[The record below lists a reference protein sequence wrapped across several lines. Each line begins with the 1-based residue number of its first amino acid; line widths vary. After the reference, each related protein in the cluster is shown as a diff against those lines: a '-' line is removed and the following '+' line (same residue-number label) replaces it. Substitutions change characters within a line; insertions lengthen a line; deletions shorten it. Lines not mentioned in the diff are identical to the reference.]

1 MSGKAS
7 SSSSVLEKKAFFE
20 GLGHQL
26 YQQQQQNAS
35 TMTSPR
41 SLPSTPRSNTTTN
54 LTWESTPNSSSQ
66 TVCSQ
71 NDTEAIATNNNHQR
85 EPTALEEEPTEP
97 MLTTS
102 SMNEMSNVEQTTT
115 TTIPELQQQQPQQQE
130 EEHSSSSTAHLE
142 KERRVHFK
150 QDEIQQEREAK
161 TNVMVSSENNEII
174 SNHTNDHGIE
184 IPNTS
189 INNIQLEDHSED
201 SLHTNN
207 HNNTHESSTNSN
219 IPSHL
224 ESTPTSSSSNNGVSG
239 NNTTTSGSTSNN
251 VKTTWN
257 ASPFMATSSSI
268 PSETSRLLTFTNAV
282 NESNSSTC
290 VHSPNGGSISPP
302 QPSFAVNPLS
312 DPSVMTRTLKDFK
325 IVKKIGG
332 GNEGAVFFAELKNPL
347 TDEDPNVAIKLV
359 ICDDPQEVEST
370 RNELQFLLTLLQEN
384 IVKHYYIFE
393 EKKKGV
399 MNEQTRFYIVMEYC
413 ADGSLELEI
422 NKRQRE
428 QRPFETELVKRWTR
442 QICQCMNYMHS
453 QSIVH
458 RDIKPDNILLAKNK
472 QFIKVCDFGFTRK
485 DKKLMTTIMGTMK
498 YIAPEMLD
506 SRVYDESVD
515 IWSLGVLLFQLICLY
530 TQAEIPDLILEIRNN
545 PDYIRERLKD
555 HDEVLV
561 QIIERCL
568 KIDPVD
574 RPEAKDIIELIDKQE
589 SIDSSFQQQE
599 TPVNIPKNTDNFQ
612 DNDVKELAKLLDQ
625 LERARL
631 LKIKDPLK
639 AIELDRAREFWR
651 ANGWANQ
658 KEVLWVDF
666 REAYQKHAL
675 DFNKIPK
682 NAERGFKKMI
692 TANQE
697 FDVYSNDDDKTGIV
711 TVLSYNNL
719 VRRAGFPFNLDVLDL
734 IQNCLVLGEYDWN
747 IEKYNKP
754 MDPQSYAHAERQ
766 YLNMIL
772 QNEKLFV
779 DPISQETLSVD
790 DHCVSLHLLQH
801 GKDWIDEFIGVGAN
815 TLSNVT
821 MTSATSFSDEKEYEN
836 HRRIHLIE
844 MFSEGHAIQN
854 EEKEKQSDVENFNAK
869 QNLLHENGDEFI
881 TSLPSNCLRFMLLSN
896 ASCGKTCML
905 KMVMSRLVKNRM
917 QQRETSGEKVLIP
930 LLVPAGLFASLTNEA
945 EFFIKCIRA
954 SAGGSIGNSGNTV
967 RYLDTLEHFLLTAI
981 KEQRVLFIFDG
992 VDEIASPQ
1000 QKKRFLQSL
1009 MEFFPPQE
1017 EVPDSNGLILSSR
1030 LGGIEADVKTRKFF
1044 SSFTAASIQNLT
1056 FDIQKRIAQKRNVN
1070 NEAFLSSIK
1079 GKYRE
1084 LAKTPILLS
1093 LIIEEF
1099 KIKGS
1104 LPEVR
1109 SKIYYNALDTITKLH
1124 YSKLVGD
1131 QQRVPK
1137 MQKTLIEF
1145 LRKVSI
1151 FLHKLRRLTFSTE
1164 DFTHSLELARNL
1176 CTGPNDDKKLAFMS
1190 LAEGDFASK
1199 GDDWI
1204 FNAVANPE
1212 FQKQWEALKKRI
1224 DSGKFPLIVSTGDGK
1239 YRFSHTSFQEY
1250 LVASHWADA
1259 THVSDFRIRSTG
1271 PFAKNKLEYFK
1282 ERIRQLVVDPFY
1294 KETFLFCAA
1303 EMSRSDFE
1311 EFIKFL
1317 MNKLF
1322 KHNIGLVD
1330 SIIYNMIMERPKSEH
1345 GEYTKIM
1352 KPLRNDER
1360 VSIIVKGL
1368 IHESEDLRKMALC
1381 RSFMFNELFD
1391 KIGDGLLNHIHD
1403 NENTLQALSLVIPK
1417 GEQKYVKILL
1427 EKLSNISDIQVKR
1440 RICLCIGKISDKG
1453 DSMVVNMLLNIIHNT
1468 PRERSNISLIEACVD
1483 SVCRVGEKGDSNII
1497 NALIPMLE
1505 DYNFRRIAS
1514 IGLGMI
1520 ANTGDKQVISA
1531 LTKVA
1536 NKCQEACLCLGKLA
1550 EKGDMEIID
1559 TLLDCLKE
1567 NSFDDLIV
1575 NEAISSVVIPDLLP
1589 VIQDRLL
1596 EMLLNER
1603 KSISY
1608 RVAMALGPI
1617 SQRKNYGL
1625 VRSLVDML
1633 YTVKPKDRI
1642 ICALGFSSPKEDSEI
1657 IHELLKQLSNKQSNY
1672 VFREQSALALA
1683 HLAKKGDE
1691 RVIDELCKR
1700 LHTDQEEVIVA
1711 CTTAL
1716 EKITNPN
1723 NQKVLNMYVE
1733 LLKHTD
1739 IGVVEVSV
1747 RYLGRK
1753 CERGSESKLI
1763 VKHLMERLENRES
1776 PEVVRALCAEA
1787 LGYVASFND
1796 ERVIK
1801 CCLNIIT
1808 EEGKSMT
1815 VLRLFCLKAIGMLK
1829 SVKQDDYVTSTLFE
1843 YIVNLSTTNMDL
1855 DSKKFI
1861 IHATFIISLFCDLK
1875 SMVDRL
1881 KNKNYK
1887 SHKHLIF
1894 DIVVKGIRFIRLFN
1908 QSYRLDDESVLLLQK
1923 QDDLEASFILIEN
1936 ALMEGGVVDVN
1947 N

>member
-1 MSGKAS
+1 MKTFEISLSYKCESREGETESLESTINRRGWLLSSTFPSPVHSVCILTTQFLGDMKPVWDTLNKHSSHSKTRICHLNHQKMSEPAS
-7 SSSSVLEKKAFFE
+7 SHSSSVLEKKSFFE
-20 GLGHQL
+20 GLGNQL
-26 YQQQQQNAS
+26 YQQN
-35 TMTSPR
+35 TTNITSPR
-41 SLPSTPRSNTTTN
+41 SQPNTPRTPRSNTIPTTIMAEN
-54 LTWESTPNSSSQ
+54 EPTIRPCGDSVVALMESNTSSGSEDENVSNQATESTNTMDAFVVLKEEKTAESSVPQESPLVPQ
-66 TVCSQ
+66 ASLLQ
-71 NDTEAIATNNNHQR
+71 PHDDDE
-85 EPTALEEEPTEP
+85 
-97 MLTTS
+97 
-102 SMNEMSNVEQTTT
+102 NES
-115 TTIPELQQQQPQQQE
+115 
-130 EEHSSSSTAHLE
+130 
-142 KERRVHFK
+142 KVHFK
-150 QDEIQQEREAK
+150 LDEIQQENEAASHDVNHNSESLSSLSTEN
-161 TNVMVSSENNEII
+161 TNVSSNTISTTTSPTTTLNLENSSSSTSSSCSSNTII
-174 SNHTNDHGIE
+174 MNDMKHVTTSMSDDSSSNDVDQHCAKS
-184 IPNTS
+184 IPS
-189 INNIQLEDHSED
+189 CSSPIQ
-201 SLHTNN
+201 
-207 HNNTHESSTNSN
+207 STNSPPTSTLT
-219 IPSHL
+219 IPSEASRL
-224 ESTPTSSSSNNGVSG
+224 LNFTSSVNSVTTGSSNN
-239 NNTTTSGSTSNN
+239 
-251 VKTTWN
+251 
-257 ASPFMATSSSI
+257 
-268 PSETSRLLTFTNAV
+268 
-282 NESNSSTC
+282 NSSEIHPTQN
-290 VHSPNGGSISPP
+290 HSPNGISPP
-302 QPSFAVNPLS
+302 QPLLTAPYGNSSF
-312 DPSVMTRTLKDFK
+312 DQSVTRTLKDFK

-347 TDEDPNVAIKLV
+347 PEEDPNVAIKLV

-384 IVKHYYIFE
+384 IVKHYYVFE

-428 QRPFETELVKRWTR
+428 QRPFETELVKKWTR

-589 SIDSSFQQQE
+589 SIDQSSFQQQE

-754 MDPQSYAHAERQ
+754 MDPQSYEHAERQ

-790 DHCVSLHLLQH
+790 EHCVSLHLLQH
-801 GKDWIDEFIGVGAN
+801 GKDWIDEFIGVGST

-821 MTSATSFSDEKEYEN
+821 ITSSTSFSDEKEYEN

-869 QNLLHENGDEFI
+869 QNMLHENGDEFI
-881 TSLPSNCLRFMLLSN
+881 ASFPSNCLRFMLLSN

-954 SAGGSIGNSGNTV
+954 SAGGSIGNNGNTV

-1009 MEFFPPQE
+1009 IDFFPPQE

-1056 FDIQKRIAQKRNVN
+1056 FEIQKRIAQKRNVN

-1099 KIKGS
+1099 KTKGS

-1176 CTGPNDDKKLAFMS
+1176 CTGTNDDKKLAFMS

-1294 KETFLFCAA
+1294 K
-1303 EMSRSDFE
+1303 
-1311 EFIKFL
+1311 
-1317 MNKLF
+1317 
-1322 KHNIGLVD
+1322 
-1330 SIIYNMIMERPKSEH
+1330 
-1345 GEYTKIM
+1345 
-1352 KPLRNDER
+1352 
-1360 VSIIVKGL
+1360 
-1368 IHESEDLRKMALC
+1368 
-1381 RSFMFNELFD
+1381 
-1391 KIGDGLLNHIHD
+1391 
-1403 NENTLQALSLVIPK
+1403 
-1417 GEQKYVKILL
+1417 
-1427 EKLSNISDIQVKR
+1427 
-1440 RICLCIGKISDKG
+1440 
-1453 DSMVVNMLLNIIHNT
+1453 
-1468 PRERSNISLIEACVD
+1468 
-1483 SVCRVGEKGDSNII
+1483 
-1497 NALIPMLE
+1497 
-1505 DYNFRRIAS
+1505 
-1514 IGLGMI
+1514 
-1520 ANTGDKQVISA
+1520 
-1531 LTKVA
+1531 
-1536 NKCQEACLCLGKLA
+1536 
-1550 EKGDMEIID
+1550 
-1559 TLLDCLKE
+1559 
-1567 NSFDDLIV
+1567 
-1575 NEAISSVVIPDLLP
+1575 
-1589 VIQDRLL
+1589 
-1596 EMLLNER
+1596 
-1603 KSISY
+1603 
-1608 RVAMALGPI
+1608 
-1617 SQRKNYGL
+1617 
-1625 VRSLVDML
+1625 
-1633 YTVKPKDRI
+1633 
-1642 ICALGFSSPKEDSEI
+1642 
-1657 IHELLKQLSNKQSNY
+1657 
-1672 VFREQSALALA
+1672 
-1683 HLAKKGDE
+1683 
-1691 RVIDELCKR
+1691 
-1700 LHTDQEEVIVA
+1700 
-1711 CTTAL
+1711 
-1716 EKITNPN
+1716 
-1723 NQKVLNMYVE
+1723 
-1733 LLKHTD
+1733 
-1739 IGVVEVSV
+1739 
-1747 RYLGRK
+1747 
-1753 CERGSESKLI
+1753 
-1763 VKHLMERLENRES
+1763 
-1776 PEVVRALCAEA
+1776 
-1787 LGYVASFND
+1787 
-1796 ERVIK
+1796 
-1801 CCLNIIT
+1801 
-1808 EEGKSMT
+1808 
-1815 VLRLFCLKAIGMLK
+1815 
-1829 SVKQDDYVTSTLFE
+1829 
-1843 YIVNLSTTNMDL
+1843 
-1855 DSKKFI
+1855 
-1861 IHATFIISLFCDLK
+1861 
-1875 SMVDRL
+1875 
-1881 KNKNYK
+1881 
-1887 SHKHLIF
+1887 
-1894 DIVVKGIRFIRLFN
+1894 
-1908 QSYRLDDESVLLLQK
+1908 
-1923 QDDLEASFILIEN
+1923 
-1936 ALMEGGVVDVN
+1936 
-1947 N
+1947 